1 MLDIQQIGHEH
12 CTIYLELDTCELNRL
27 TLFQLNLA
35 YFGCGNQITKIQQK
49 H

>member
-12 CTIYLELDTCELNRL
+12 NLYNLELDTCELNCL

-35 YFGCGNQITKIQQK
+35 YFGCGNQITKIQEK